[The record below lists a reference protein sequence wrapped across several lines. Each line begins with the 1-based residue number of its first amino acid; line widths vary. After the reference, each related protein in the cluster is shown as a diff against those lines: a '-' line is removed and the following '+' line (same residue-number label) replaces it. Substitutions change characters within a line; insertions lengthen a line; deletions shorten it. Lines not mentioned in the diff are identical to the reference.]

1 MSEKKLNREEL
12 NWFLRLIT
20 LGDRFSVRDFYDR
33 LKKGFVE
40 FLIVFFGVLVS
51 FSVEQQGE
59 DFEDRGK
66 NIDNLIGLRNEL
78 MEMQEYTQEY
88 IAQNE
93 WVTGMYQDLYT
104 RWDQDKD
111 SVFLMYEEEQE
122 FWFPPLLFYTN
133 RDPFNPP
140 RVVYDAIKL
149 DGTFRFLGS
158 EIGRLVNDNYDGTDL
173 KYLMINTDKEE
184 KNYID
189 SYSNRLANQWVFDL
203 EQIDVESNE
212 FWIEHRQYIQQD
224 RFIKYNLFKRIE
236 LWYQIN
242 EQLTY
247 YNETLEKNISVLDSV
262 IALEE
267 DQWTLIWWWGDKPS
281 WLQASPK
288 SAPEEP
294 RPWNSQL
301 TRKIEVVYFFTFQF
315 WAQKCSL

>member
-78 MEMQEYTQEY
+78 MEMKEYTQEY

-294 RPWNSQL
+294 PALEQS
-301 TRKIEVVYFFTFQF
+301 TDP
-315 WAQKCSL
+315 

>member
-203 EQIDVESNE
+203 EQIDVESND

-294 RPWNSQL
+294 QAREQSTDP
-301 TRKIEVVYFFTFQF
+301 
-315 WAQKCSL
+315 